1 MEQGLSL
8 ITLGVR
14 DIAVSRRFYVE
25 TLGWQPMAEPG
36 GVVFFDI
43 GGLVLALFP
52 HIELA
57 KDIGLPLGEGVR
69 EAYHGFTLALNKNSE
84 AEVDALFAELR
95 GKNVTILK
103 EPHRVFWGG
112 YSGYFADPDG
122 HTWEVAHNPDWTIGN
137 HGRITRKGPDT

>member
-1 MEQGLSL
+1 MEQGLTL

-14 DIAVSRRFYVE
+14 DLSTSRRFYVE

-52 HIELA
+52 HTDLA
-57 KDIGLPLGEGVR
+57 KDMERSMGQGVN
-69 EAYHGFTLALNKNSE
+69 EPYHGFSLALNMNSE
-84 AEVDALFAELR
+84 TEVDALFADLR
-95 GKNVTILK
+95 SKNVTIIK
-103 EPHRVFWGG
+103 APHQVFWGG

-122 HTWEVAHNPDWTIGN
+122 HAWEVAHNPAWTIGP
-137 HGRITRKGPDT
+137 HGRITRRSANV